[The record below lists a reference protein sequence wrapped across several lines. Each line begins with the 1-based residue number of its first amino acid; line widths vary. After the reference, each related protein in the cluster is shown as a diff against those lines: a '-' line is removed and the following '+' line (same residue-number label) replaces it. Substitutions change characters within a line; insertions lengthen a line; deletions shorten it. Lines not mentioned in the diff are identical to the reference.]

1 MLRIIDDEKR
11 IAKAY
16 ERLRGRLATLR
27 GKRHRIPIG
36 HQGGGREID
45 VVWIERYRFW
55 HALGNPGWNAFG
67 VVRPDPRLSNAITCE
82 INVPAKGINRH
93 LGGAFA
99 EDDRGGLYLVHRGT
113 IGGGRRNIGK
123 TGLADSFT
131 GSRVEVDDGGK
142 RSAVFPV
149 CDLRAKRLPADLSF
163 FVWEVA
169 RYKDEAV
176 GGGLDREI
184 PQLRVYAVPPMRG
197 LRVKREQNAFTA
209 AIDDGYV
216 LNALA
221 NLLGA
226 RGLDVDRDRRRDLYV
241 RSARGRVATIF
252 TVERSGEAADIEAAV
267 GRLLLGARGCKAR
280 LVLLLPAPPREP
292 LRSEI
297 EAAGVHVVTWRFRG
311 GEVEL
316 AGLADALA

>member
-1 MLRIIDDEKR
+1 MLRIIEDEKR

-36 HQGGGREID
+36 HQGGGREI
-45 VVWIERYRFW
+45 VVTWIERYRFW
-55 HALGNPGWNAFG
+55 HALGDLGWNAFG
-67 VVRPDPRLSNAITCE
+67 VIRPDPRLSNAITCE
-82 INVPAKGINRH
+82 INVPEKGINRH

-99 EDDRGGLYLVHRGT
+99 ADDGGGLFLVHRGT
-113 IGGGRRNIGK
+113 IGGGRKNIGK
-123 TGLADSFT
+123 SGLADSFT
-131 GSRVEVDDGGK
+131 GSPVEVADGGK
-142 RSAVFPV
+142 HSTVFPV

-184 PQLRVYAVPPMRG
+184 PQLRTCAVPPLRG

-216 LNALA
+216 LNTLA
-221 NLLGA
+221 NLLGE

-241 RSARGRVATIF
+241 RTARGRVGTIF
-252 TVERSGEAADIEAAV
+252 TIERSGDAAGIEAAL
-267 GRLLLGARGCKAR
+267 GRLLLGAGGCRAR

-292 LRSEI
+292 LRREI
-297 EAAGVHVVTWRFRG
+297 EAAGVHIVTWRFRG
-311 GEVEL
+311 GAVEL
-316 AGLADALA
+316 AGLETALA